1 MKFFSRIFLLSIPL
15 TLYLYFS
22 HTKDLKKGQM
32 KKLAYQ
38 MKEILQNMKPVL
50 QPQTQNQHVAKQIE
64 TTLKGYSNEDEKKI
78 NAIADGM

>member
-1 MKFFSRIFLLSIPL
+1 MRFLSRIFLLSIPL

-32 KKLAYQ
+32 TKIAYQ
-38 MKEILQNMKPVL
+38 IKEILQNMKPIL
-50 QPQTQNQHVAKQIE
+50 QPQTQNPHLAKQIQ
-64 TTLKGYSNEDEKKI
+64 TTFKGYSKEDEKKI